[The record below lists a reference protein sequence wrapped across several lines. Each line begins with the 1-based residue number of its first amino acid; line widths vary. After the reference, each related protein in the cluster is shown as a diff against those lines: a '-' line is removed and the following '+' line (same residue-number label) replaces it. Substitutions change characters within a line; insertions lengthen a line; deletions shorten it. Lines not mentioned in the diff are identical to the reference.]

1 MTTQQLAPTQASD
14 APGDG
19 PVRVLAIGGST
30 RPGSSS
36 EKALRIA
43 AEHAEQAGA
52 EVELI
57 TGRALM
63 LPIYDTETEYRSPEA
78 VRLVAALCRAEAVII
93 SSPGY
98 HGTMSGMMK
107 NALDYVEDLRR
118 HDRVYLDGLAVG
130 CIAVAYG
137 WQATV
142 STLQNLRV
150 AAHALRGWP
159 TPLGAAINASGPV
172 FTEDGNRCCDGA
184 TGFQLQTV
192 GTQVVEFARMRRL
205 MAPFQTSPQG
215 AGTARARNAA
225 CLSRTPTEQRTGPSD
240 SGFHA

>member
-1 MTTQQLAPTQASD
+1 MRTQQLSSSLSSD
-14 APGDG
+14 VPGDG

-43 AEHAEQAGA
+43 AEHAAQAGA

-57 TGRALM
+57 TGRELM
-63 LPIYDTETEYRSPEA
+63 LPIYDTENAPRSPE
-78 VRLVAALCRAEAVII
+78 VLRLLAALRRAEAVII

-107 NALDYVEDLRR
+107 NALDYVEDLRQ

-159 TPLGAAINASGPV
+159 TPLGAAINVSSEV
-172 FTEDGNRCCDGA
+172 FSEDGTSCCDEA
-184 TGFQLQTV
+184 TQFQLQTV
-192 GTQVVEFARMRRL
+192 GTQVVEFALMRRL
-205 MAPFQTSPQG
+205 MGRSQVGPELVGHRTS
-215 AGTARARNAA
+215 AGKA
-225 CLSRTPTEQRTGPSD
+225 C
-240 SGFHA
+240 

>member
-1 MTTQQLAPTQASD
+1 MSALLLSPARSAGAPT
-14 APGDG
+14 DG

-43 AEHAEQAGA
+43 ADHAERAGA

-57 TGRALM
+57 TGRELM
-63 LPIYDTETEYRSPEA
+63 LPIYDTESEHRSPEA

-107 NALDYVEDLRR
+107 NALDYVEDLRQ

-172 FTEDGNRCCDGA
+172 FTADGTSCCDEA
-184 TGFQLQTV
+184 TEFQLQTV
-192 GTQVVEFARMRRL
+192 GTQVVEFARMKRL
-205 MAPFQTSPQG
+205 MA
-215 AGTARARNAA
+215 RAH
-225 CLSRTPTEQRTGPSD
+225 T
-240 SGFHA
+240 